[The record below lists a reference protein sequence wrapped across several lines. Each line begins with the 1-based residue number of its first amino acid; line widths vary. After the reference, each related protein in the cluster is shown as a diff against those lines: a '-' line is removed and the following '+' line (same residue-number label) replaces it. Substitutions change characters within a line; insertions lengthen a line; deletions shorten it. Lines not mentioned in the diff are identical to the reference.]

1 MSSIR
6 VIVSIYY
13 KSDISVEYFFFHS
26 CDEKGV
32 TKVVVASSDYCRERS
47 QGETNRKI
55 SSQRPQYSSYTSRKV
70 SSSST
75 ESDSCFGSLTGT
87 AFSEDRADSR
97 LSSNTSGLL
106 RNQESHSSYGAS
118 RSKKISSGLS
128 SSRSIS
134 PTKFSLGALK

>member
-1 MSSIR
+1 M
-6 VIVSIYY
+6 
-13 KSDISVEYFFFHS
+13 
-26 CDEKGV
+26 KGV

-97 LSSNTSGLL
+97 LSGNTSGLF